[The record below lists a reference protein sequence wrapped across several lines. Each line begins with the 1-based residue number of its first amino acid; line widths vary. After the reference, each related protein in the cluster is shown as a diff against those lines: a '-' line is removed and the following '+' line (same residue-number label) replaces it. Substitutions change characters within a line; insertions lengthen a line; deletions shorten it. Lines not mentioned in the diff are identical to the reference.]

1 MQHFEKVN
9 FLLMEV
15 NMKQLSLRGIFFIC
29 GFLGAFCL
37 SALAQEA
44 TILGTV
50 TDPSNAAV
58 PNVAITV
65 TNTDT
70 GVVSHLTTNTDGTY
84 VAADIH
90 IGHYTVRT
98 EATGFKVGEQRSIV
112 LAVGDRIRA
121 DFKLELG
128 TTKQSI
134 TVEAAPI
141 AVQSDTGQQ
150 SSVITGQEVTQ
161 LATNGRSVYT
171 LATLVPGASST
182 MADDQGLTSTSG
194 DDKVSFN
201 GLRMSH
207 NIYLVDGA
215 EAYDRGSGG
224 AIQIVPSLDAIA
236 EFQVMTSNYS
246 ADYGL
251 SSAGTTSIAFKSG
264 SRTLHASAWEFARN
278 NAFDAAS
285 YAANASGAKT
295 PELRENI
302 FGFNVGG
309 PVVFPGYNKNRDKT
323 FFFYNMEWRRK
334 IQGGSIDQTVPPTSE
349 YGGLG
354 LTANVPSAKI
364 LPAAAVAAL
373 AAGGTGIPANLTALA
388 KAIQAGNLVQGSPF
402 PSAYPLSNYLDP
414 NAQLLLK
421 QGIFPANNST
431 LGGSPAYY
439 GGANVPTRVREELVR
454 IDEHFNE
461 KVSIF
466 GHYVNDAEYQGSSTT
481 LWSDD
486 NVPTIGTI
494 FNNPSY
500 SGTIHLM
507 HTISPTLLNEIAYNQ
522 GGNSIL
528 FTPVGIYTQPSG
540 LSTPRFFNLVP
551 NVLTRNPGINLSGVA
566 TYDVGEVPWINVAND
581 YQIRDDL
588 SWVKGAH
595 QLKFG
600 GSWALYSKAQQLFG
614 NTQGED
620 TFNGA
625 FTGNSFADY
634 LLGMDSGYSEIALQ
648 DSGHWPNTSW
658 AFYVQDNW
666 RATRRLTLNL
676 GLRWDGIPH
685 CTEKNGRDS
694 DFYPN
699 LWNPAN
705 AAVLTASGNIDPT
718 KTPAGAFGSSP
729 NSILAPLGNVFYLNG
744 IGSAGKNG
752 IPLGLVQNHWNDWGP
767 RVGFAYDLTGAGKT
781 ILRGGFGIMY
791 EREQG
796 NDMYD
801 SGGNVPFSE
810 SINFSNVALSNP
822 NLSLASGAAPVSPI
836 PVSGISGLMSTN
848 YKNGVSNQYSVGIQ
862 QKLGSDSVLSIAYV
876 GNQNRHQYTRAETNL
891 PPASMLASL
900 IGASSYTYDS
910 AVPYVGFSSIF
921 QFEGAL
927 NSHYNGLQVH
937 LQSRLKRGLTFDGGF
952 TWSRSID
959 PVHNNGNEDVGSV
972 KNPYNFKYDTGPSS
986 YDRTAMAYWSFVY
999 DLPFFQHSA
1008 NRALKTAAGGWELSA
1023 MGGALTG
1030 TPLYIGLAG
1039 KQGSNGVQNS
1049 SNRPD
1054 LSGKVSYPATYGQ
1067 WFSGSFSTPALGA
1080 WGNLGSGVVRAP
1092 GRDNWN
1098 ISLFK
1103 DFVLSENRG
1112 SLIELR
1118 IESFNTFNHTQFS
1131 GVNTTFGGGGFGA
1144 VNSVSDPRI
1153 FQFALKIKF

>member
-1 MQHFEKVN
+1 MQHFEKLK

-15 NMKQLSLRGIFFIC
+15 NVKQLSLRAIFLIC
-29 GFLGAFCL
+29 GFLGAFCF

-44 TILGTV
+44 TIVGTV
-50 TDPSNAAV
+50 MDPSGAAV
-58 PNVAITV
+58 PNAAITV

-70 GVVSHLTTNTDGTY
+70 GVVLHISSSGAGEY
-84 VAADIH
+84 IAPDIH
-90 IGHYTVRT
+90 IGHYVVRA
-98 EATGFKVGEQRSIV
+98 EATGFKAAERTDIV
-112 LAVGDRIRA
+112 LQVGDRARV
-121 DFKLELG
+121 DFTMNLG
-128 TTKQSI
+128 TAQQSI
-134 TVEAAPI
+134 TVESSPI
-141 AVQSDTGQQ
+141 VVQSETGQQ
-150 SSVITGQEVTQ
+150 SNVITGQEVTQ

-171 LATLVPGASST
+171 LATLVPGASNT
-182 MADDQGLTSTSG
+182 MGDDQGLTSTAG
-194 DDKVSFN
+194 NDQVSFN

-236 EFQVMTSNYS
+236 EFNVMTSNYG

-251 SSAGTTSIAFKSG
+251 SSAGTMSIIFRSG
-264 SRTLHASAWEFARN
+264 TKQIHASAWEFNRN
-278 NAFDAAS
+278 DAFDAAS
-285 YAANASGAKT
+285 YTANASHAKT
-295 PELRENI
+295 PELRLNE

-309 PVVFPGYNKNRDKT
+309 PVVFPGYNKNRNKT
-323 FFFYNMEWRRK
+323 FFFYNMEWRRE

-349 YGGLG
+349 YKGLG

-388 KAIQAGNLVQGSPF
+388 KAIKAGNLIQGSPF

-414 NAQLLLK
+414 NAQLLLN
-421 QGIFPANNST
+421 QGIFPGNNTTS
-431 LGGSPAYY
+431 GGSPAYY
-439 GGANVPTRVREELVR
+439 GGANVPTQVREELVR
-454 IDEHFNE
+454 IDEHFND

-466 GHYVNDAEYQGSSTT
+466 GHYVNDKEYQGSSTT

-540 LSTPRFFNLVP
+540 LSIPRFFNLVP
-551 NVLTRNPGINLSGVA
+551 NVDTRNPGISISGVA
-566 TYDVGEVPWINVAND
+566 NYDVSEVPWVNVAND

-620 TFNGA
+620 SFNGA

-634 LLGMDSGYSEIALQ
+634 LLGMSSGYSEIALQ

-705 AAVLTASGNIDPT
+705 AAVLTPSGNIDPT
-718 KTPAGAFGSSP
+718 KTPAGAFGASP

-767 RVGFAYDLTGAGKT
+767 RIGFAYDFTGSGKT
-781 ILRGGFGIMY
+781 VLRGGFGIMY

-810 SINFSNVALSNP
+810 SVNFSNVALSNP
-822 NLSLASGAAPVSPI
+822 NLSLATGAAPVSPI
-836 PVSGISGLMSTN
+836 PVSSISGLMSTN
-848 YKNGVSNQYSVGIQ
+848 YKNGASNQYSVGIQ

-891 PPASMLASL
+891 PPESELASL

-927 NSHYNGLQVH
+927 NTHYNGLQVH
-937 LQSRLKRGLTFDGGF
+937 LQSRLKRGLTFDGAF

-959 PVHNNGNEDVGSV
+959 PIHNNGNEDVGSSS
-972 KNPYNFKYDTGPSS
+972 NPYDLNYDMGPSS
-986 YDRTAMAYWSFVY
+986 YDRTAIALFSLIY
-999 DLPFFQHSA
+999 DIPLLRHST
-1008 NRALKTAAGGWELSA
+1008 NRPLKTVAGGWELSA
-1023 MGGALTG
+1023 IGTVETG
-1030 TPLYIGLAG
+1030 TPLYIGLSG
-1039 KQGSNGVQNS
+1039 PQGSNAVQNG

-1054 LSGKVSYPATYGQ
+1054 LSGSVSYTKTYSQ
-1067 WFSGSFSTPALGA
+1067 WFSGNFSTPALGD
-1080 WGNLGSGVVRAP
+1080 WGNLGNGVVRNP

-1103 DFVLSENRG
+1103 DFVISETRG

-1118 IESFNTFNHTQFS
+1118 IESFNTLNHTQFS
-1131 GVNTTFGGGGFGA
+1131 GVNSTYGAGGFGA
-1144 VNSVSDPRI
+1144 VNSTWDPRV
-1153 FQFALKIKF
+1153 FQFALKVKF